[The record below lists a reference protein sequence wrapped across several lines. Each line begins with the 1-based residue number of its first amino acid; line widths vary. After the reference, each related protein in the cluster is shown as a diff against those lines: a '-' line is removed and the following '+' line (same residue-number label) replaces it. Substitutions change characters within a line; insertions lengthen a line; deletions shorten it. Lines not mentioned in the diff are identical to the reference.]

1 LFELKLKCGL
11 KVKSPRVGRKVAT
24 KLRKK
29 QGRGKRGEQSKLLL
43 FPSNKIFVERHL
55 QSHFQAQCTFKVM
68 RSTCPR
74 FSHPPFSHLPHF
86 PYSTFWPTGSCS
98 SFYCQRSPFYG
109 LVSGC
114 LVWLMWTRMRIPV
127 LQPLFPVPWLF

>member
-1 LFELKLKCGL
+1 
-11 KVKSPRVGRKVAT
+11 VAA
-24 KLRKK
+24 KLRENLE
-29 QGRGKRGEQSKLLL
+29 RGKQSKLLL

-74 FSHPPFSHLPHF
+74 LEPPYQPTHQPTTHLPTIC
-86 PYSTFWPTGSCS
+86 PNCPSFWPTGSCS

-114 LVWLMWTRMRIPV
+114 LVWLMLMLMLLPH
-127 LQPLFPVPWLF
+127 LLVPCTFAVYFLWRELGAIFEA